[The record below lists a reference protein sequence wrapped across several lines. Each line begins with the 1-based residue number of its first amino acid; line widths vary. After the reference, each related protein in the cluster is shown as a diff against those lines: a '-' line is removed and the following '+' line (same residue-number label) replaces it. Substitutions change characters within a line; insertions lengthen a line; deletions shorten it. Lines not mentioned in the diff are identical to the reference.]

1 MMFMQVNIGQLL
13 TKRAYINPDLEALYD
28 VAAGRRFSYEQ
39 LNARSNQVAH
49 AISSTVNKGD
59 RVALL
64 MMNSHEFLTAFFA
77 IAKIGGVVVPLNW
90 RLVPNELEFI
100 LKDSGTTVLFYGEE
114 FVASVV
120 ELQSR
125 GDKTDVGQWIHVG
138 SADTTPSFA
147 SEFNSLV
154 DHQPGIEPTVSAF
167 NDDLLYIM
175 YTSGTTGLPK
185 GVMHTHNTQMAALL
199 TLNAT
204 SDFCV
209 GDRYLNPMPLFH
221 VGALSPAMI
230 TTYRGLA
237 QILMRSF
244 DPMKAWELVTEERI
258 NNALLVPAML
268 QAMRATYDPAKHDK
282 KSVRWFLSG
291 AAPVPVTLIHQYLEM
306 GIDIHQVYGL
316 TETCGPACVTTP
328 DIAIRKA
335 GSTGK
340 SYFHTEVKVVRPD
353 GSECDDNE
361 SGEIIISGD
370 HIMTGY
376 WNRPDATAESIRDGW
391 FYSGDMGIRDD
402 EGFIFIQDRL
412 KDMIITGGEN
422 VYPAEIENLL
432 LSCPG
437 VADAAVIGV
446 PSEKWGES
454 AIAIAVRKDPELD
467 EQTVLAFCDGK
478 LARFK
483 TPVAVRFVDSIPR
496 NASGKILKRDLRLQF
511 PSL

>member
-1 MMFMQVNIGQLL
+1 MQVNIGQLL
-13 TKRAYINPDLEALYD
+13 TKRAYVNPDLEALYD

-114 FVASVV
+114 FLPSVV

-125 GDKTDVGQWIHVG
+125 GDKTDVAQWIHVG
-138 SADTTPSFA
+138 SPDTTPSFA

-154 DHQPGIEPTVSAF
+154 DHQPGTEPTVSAF

-244 DPMKAWELVTEERI
+244 DPTKAWELVTEERI

-268 QAMRATYDPAKHDK
+268 QAMRVTYDPAKHDK

-467 EQTVLAFCDGK
+467 EKTVLAFCDGK

>member
-1 MMFMQVNIGQLL
+1 MQVNIGQLL
-13 TKRAYINPDLEALYD
+13 TKRAYVNPDLEALYD

-114 FVASVV
+114 FLPSVV
-120 ELQSR
+120 ELQSL
-125 GDKTDVGQWIHVG
+125 GDKTDVAQWIHVG
-138 SADTTPSFA
+138 SPDTTPSFA

-154 DHQPGIEPTVSAF
+154 DHQPGSEPTVSAF

-244 DPMKAWELVTEERI
+244 DPTKAWELVTEERI

-268 QAMRATYDPAKHDK
+268 QAMRVTYDPAKHDK

-467 EQTVLAFCDGK
+467 EKTVLAFCDGK